1 MATSTTGSTLLL
13 PLSRAVQLP
22 IDQVNFV
29 ACQVFALLAAIWFRI
44 YLHSSKTSPLIR
56 HVVAT
61 LLGLYLALF
70 CFGWYA
76 LQFIVQSGIA
86 YYIMIAVGLENM
98 HKFCF
103 VFALGYLTLCQIARV
118 YIFDYGQ
125 YSADFSGP
133 MMIMTQKITSL
144 AFEIRDGIF
153 CKEEELTPSQRRLAV
168 RRMPSLLEYLSYN
181 CNFMGIL
188 AGPLCSYKDYIAF
201 IEGRS
206 YHLKQFEA
214 NGKEDPKH
222 EQKEPCPNAA
232 VIQKVVVCAV
242 SLAFYM
248 TATRILPVEYN
259 IDEQFQETSSALTRI
274 IYLYLSLMAARP
286 KYYFAWTLADAINN
300 AAGFGFHGY
309 DKNGE
314 ENWDSVSNLNIKQI
328 EFSTSFKMFI
338 DNWNIQTAVW
348 LKRVC
353 YERAT
358 YSATAQTFLL
368 SAIWHGVYPGYYLT
382 FFTGSLMTL
391 AARRIRNNVRHHFLH
406 SSELMFMYDVITWI
420 ATQVAISYTVAPFVL
435 LSVKPSLQ
443 FYSSWYYCLHIACIL
458 VLLSMPAR
466 ARKKGGEEKA
476 TISQPVGQQK
486 TEDNISAQNSHSN
499 TNNNSNQ
506 REETAWRRPS
516 AAQ

>member
-1 MATSTTGSTLLL
+1 MCELLQVGTSLIAGK
-13 PLSRAVQLP
+13 
-22 IDQVNFV
+22 VNFV
-29 ACQVFALLAAIWFRI
+29 ACQLFALLAAIWFRT

-76 LQFIVQSGIA
+76 LHFIVQSSIS
-86 YYIMIAVGLENM
+86 YLMMITLGMEHM
-98 HKFCF
+98 HKYCF

-133 MMIMTQKITSL
+133 MMIITQKITSL
-144 AFEIRDGIF
+144 AFEVRDGIF
-153 CKEEELTPSQRRLAV
+153 CKEKTLTPSQRNLAV
-168 RRMPSLLEYLSYN
+168 RRMPSLLEYLSYC

-206 YHLKQFEA
+206 YHLKEVEA
-214 NGKEDPKH
+214 NGKEDIRY
-222 EQKEPCPNAA
+222 EQKEPSPNN
-232 VIQKVVVCAV
+232 VVVHKLVVCAV

-259 IDEQFQETSSALTRI
+259 IDEHFLETSSVHTRV
-274 IYLYLSLMAARP
+274 IYLYLSLLAARP
-286 KYYFAWTLADAINN
+286 KYYFAWTLSDAINN
-300 AAGFGFHGY
+300 AAGFGFQGY

-314 ENWDSVSNLNIKQI
+314 GDWDLVSNLKIKNI

-338 DNWNIQTAVW
+338 DNWNIQTALW

-358 YSATAQTFLL
+358 FSPTAQTFLL

-391 AARRIRNNVRHHFLH
+391 AARNIRNNVRHHFLH
-406 SSELMFMYDVITWI
+406 SPELKFVYDVMTWI

-435 LSVKPSLQ
+435 LSVRPSLD
-443 FYSSWYYCLHIACIL
+443 FYSSWYYCLHFVCIL
-458 VLLSMPAR
+458 VLLTLPAR
-466 ARKKGGEEKA
+466 ARKKGRPEKEA
-476 TISQPVGQQK
+476 MAPVLEK
-486 TEDNISAQNSHSN
+486 PNKEDSIPEQNSHAT
-499 TNNNSNQ
+499 TNNNSNSSQ